1 MAGAVKRV
9 RMNPAGVVALLK
21 SPGVQADLSARG
33 QRIRSALPT
42 SDGEEWEVDSF
53 LGYDRAQ
60 TVVRTGNAAAR
71 RTQAETNALLRA
83 LDRGR

>member
-1 MAGAVKRV
+1 MVGAVTKI

-21 SPGVQADLSARG
+21 SPGVQADLTRRG
-33 QRIRSALPT
+33 HAIEAGLPR
-42 SDGEEWEVDSF
+42 DNGEEWAVDSF

-60 TVVRTGNAAAR
+60 TVVRTANHAAR
-71 RTQAETNALLRA
+71 LASAENNALMRA